1 MAHET
6 HTSLKSHHDLNI
18 WQKISLLKVNLL
30 KSRLIPQVARQVSKE
45 IKVLIQVV
53 NKSN

>member
-1 MAHET
+1 
-6 HTSLKSHHDLNI
+6 LP
-18 WQKISLLKVNLL
+18 

-45 IKVLIQVV
+45 IRALIQVV